1 MDSEDIDEP
10 DGVGGAA
17 AVEDSEAAAA
27 GPDDHEG
34 DVVQSPEEEEE
45 MATLDAQR
53 IFLLMRK
60 EYRSVETRPFSSNY
74 DMSSL
79 VRLSRNTRAHWY
91 FSHLNSEI
99 RVSNKQSMAEFHR
112 WAIIIVTI
120 NNDDNVMITAATT
133 WTSYQW
139 SRASQCPG
147 SGTGTRDISTP
158 TRSLALSLS
167 L

>member
-17 AVEDSEAAAA
+17 AVEGSEAAAA

-112 WAIIIVTI
+112 WAIK
-120 NNDDNVMITAATT
+120 
-133 WTSYQW
+133 
-139 SRASQCPG
+139 
-147 SGTGTRDISTP
+147 
-158 TRSLALSLS
+158 RSSS
-167 L
+167 

>member
-1 MDSEDIDEP
+1 
-10 DGVGGAA
+10 
-17 AVEDSEAAAA
+17 
-27 GPDDHEG
+27 
-34 DVVQSPEEEEE
+34 

-112 WAIIIVTI
+112 WVIKRSSSCQSTMTI
-120 NNDDNVMITAATT
+120 
-133 WTSYQW
+133 S
-139 SRASQCPG
+139 
-147 SGTGTRDISTP
+147 
-158 TRSLALSLS
+158 
-167 L
+167 